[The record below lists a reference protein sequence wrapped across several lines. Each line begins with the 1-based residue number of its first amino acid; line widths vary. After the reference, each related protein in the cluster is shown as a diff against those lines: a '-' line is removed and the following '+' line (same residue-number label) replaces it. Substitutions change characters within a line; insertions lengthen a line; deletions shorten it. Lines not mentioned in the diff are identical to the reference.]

1 MAKASSISHG
11 DQPGPQPA
19 LDEQALRRAIL
30 APGRLWTRL
39 DVAAVTG
46 STNTDLLAAAR
57 AGAPEGTVLAAERQ
71 DDGRGRQGRAWASR
85 PGMSLTFSVLL
96 RPAGVPPSSRGWLPL
111 LAGVALARAV
121 RDLTGIQT
129 RLKWPNDLLTL
140 DLDGGSGG
148 GAAGGSKV
156 AGILAEQ
163 AGDAIVVG
171 FGINVGGVPPGSGAA
186 GSLAP
191 ASLAAAVAARGG
203 QAAGDAGRVPD
214 RGELLAAVL
223 TEMQSWYRAW
233 TAQPRPGDPD
243 GCGLRAEY
251 LHWSATVGRDLR
263 VELPGGAVLAGR
275 GSGIDAVGRLVVDAG
290 GTATPVSAGDVLH
303 VR

>member
-1 MAKASSISHG
+1 
-11 DQPGPQPA
+11 
-19 LDEQALRRAIL
+19 
-30 APGRLWTRL
+30 
-39 DVAAVTG
+39 
-46 STNTDLLAAAR
+46 
-57 AGAPEGTVLAAERQ
+57 
-71 DDGRGRQGRAWASR
+71 
-85 PGMSLTFSVLL
+85 
-96 RPAGVPPSSRGWLPL
+96 
-111 LAGVALARAV
+111 V
-121 RDLTGIQT
+121 RDLTGLQT

-148 GAAGGSKV
+148 SAGSGGGAAGGFKV

-171 FGINVGGVPPGSGAA
+171 FGINVGGVPPGSAA

-191 ASLAAAVAARGG
+191 ASLAATVAESGQGAGG
-203 QAAGDAGRVPD
+203 AGRAPD

-223 TEMQSWYRAW
+223 AETQSWYRAW
-233 TAQPRPGDPD
+233 TGQPRPGDPD

-251 LHWSATVGRDLR
+251 LRWSDTVGRELR

-275 GSGIDAVGRLVVDAG
+275 GTGIDMVGRLVVDAG
-290 GTATPVSAGDVLH
+290 GTATPVSAGDVVH